1 MTFSTCKN
9 DNLIGPNVNGCRDD
23 FDFTVKFELVV
34 FSIVPSAI
42 FFVLALW
49 RTFHLSR
56 KPAVVNEPA
65 IQLLKSV
72 SIQIWLALE
81 TRPILTIPRVVLQ
94 HTLASN

>member
-1 MTFSTCKN
+1 MSFSTCKN

-42 FFVLALW
+42 FVVLALW

-56 KPAVVNEPA
+56 KLSVVNESA

-72 SIQIWLALE
+72 
-81 TRPILTIPRVVLQ
+81 RVR
-94 HTLASN
+94 H